1 VFIVNKFSTG
11 MIVGAIV
18 GATMGML
25 IDPINDKTHKKMEK
39 EANNMFRT
47 IGTALDNVV
56 SLWM

>member
-1 VFIVNKFSTG
+1 MNKFSTG

-56 SLWM
+56 SMWM

>member
-1 VFIVNKFSTG
+1 MNKFSTG
-11 MIVGAIV
+11 MKVGAIV
-18 GATMGML
+18 GATRGML